1 VTESIKGRAG
11 MEIASF
17 AISLF
22 VVLLIVILL
31 VRQSSRKGE
40 NSSETTLLFQQQVDA
55 LRGEVSQNLK
65 NTADTLVT
73 SLKNT
78 TDIVFKSLQATTETV
93 NQQLTTVTSQLSSVT
108 SQLQN
113 NTGQMGSRLDNAAK
127 VIQDVQNKLGE
138 LGQATQE
145 IKELGQ
151 SVSKLEE
158 MLKAPKLRG
167 GLGELLLEDLLKQV
181 LPANA
186 YDIQYTFRNGQ
197 TVDAIINT
205 AGGKVP
211 VDSKFP
217 LENFRKMLDAKT
229 EQEKKTAARLF
240 KSDVKKHI
248 DTISEKYI
256 LPDEG
261 TFDFALMYIPAENIY
276 YETIIKEES
285 YAEEDGLYAYATK
298 RRVVPVSP
306 NSFYAHLRV
315 IALGLKGLQIERS
328 AKEIFQN
335 LELLNT
341 ELGKFNT
348 LFETLGTQLNNAKN
362 NYDKADKQLAGLT
375 EKFKTVQSIPD
386 VQDKKQLDA
395 FSK

>member
-1 VTESIKGRAG
+1 
-11 MEIASF
+11 MEVASF
-17 AISLF
+17 IISVSAFILI
-22 VVLLIVILL
+22 VVLFLRLF
-31 VRQSSRKGE
+31 SRKGE
-40 NSSETTLLFQQQVDA
+40 NSAETTLLFQQQVEA
-55 LRGEVSQNLK
+55 LRGEVNQNLK

-78 TDIVFKSLQATTETV
+78 TDVVFKSLQSTTETV
-93 NQQLTTVTSQLSSVT
+93 NQQLTTVTAQLSSVT

-186 YDIQYTFRNGQ
+186 YDIQFTFRNGQ

-248 DTISEKYI
+248 DAISEKYI

-335 LELLNT
+335 LELLGT
-341 ELGKFNT
+341 ELRKFNDV
-348 LFETLGTQLNNAKN
+348 FETLGTQLNNAKN

-386 VQDKKQLDA
+386 AQDTKQLNA
-395 FSK
+395 FPK

>member
-1 VTESIKGRAG
+1 
-11 MEIASF
+11 MEVASL
-17 AISLF
+17 ILLF
-22 VVLLIVILL
+22 LVVILIVVLLLRL
-31 VRQSSRKGE
+31 SSQKGA
-40 NSSETTLLFQQQVDA
+40 NSSEAALLFQQQVDA

-65 NTADTLVT
+65 NTADTLST

-78 TDIVFKSLQATTETV
+78 TDVVFKSLQSTTDTV

-113 NTGQMGSRLDNAAK
+113 NTGQMGTRLDNAAK

-167 GLGELLLEDLLKQV
+167 GLGELLLEDLLQQV

-186 YDIQYTFRNGQ
+186 YSIQYRFKGGQ
-197 TVDAIINT
+197 AVDAVIRL
-205 AGGKVP
+205 AGRMVP

-217 LENFRKMLDAKT
+217 LENFQKMLGAKS
-229 EQEKKTAARLF
+229 EQEKKSTARMF
-240 KSDVKKHI
+240 RTDVKKHI
-248 DTISEKYI
+248 DAIAGKYI
-256 LPDEG
+256 LPDED
-261 TFDFALMYIPAENIY
+261 TYDFALMYIPAENIF
-276 YETIIKEES
+276 YETIIKDESFPDDEGLQS
-285 YAEEDGLYAYATK
+285 YANS
-298 RRVVPVSP
+298 RHVIPVSP
-306 NSFYAHLRV
+306 NSFYAYLRV

-335 LELLNT
+335 LELLGT
-341 ELGKFNT
+341 ELRKFNDV
-348 LFETLGTQLNNAKN
+348 FETLGSQLNNAKN

-386 VQDKKQLDA
+386 AQDKKQLDA
-395 FSK
+395 FPQ

>member
-1 VTESIKGRAG
+1 MDIVFLVALAV
-11 MEIASF
+11 IA
-17 AISLF
+17 
-22 VVLLIVILL
+22 VLLLVILA
-31 VRQSSRKGE
+31 RSFFSRGSDSAQSA
-40 NSSETTLLFQQQVDA
+40 LIFQQQVDS
-55 LRGEVSQNLK
+55 LRSEMNQNLK
-65 NTADTLVT
+65 NTNDTFVM

-78 TDIVFKSLQATTETV
+78 TDLVLKSLQSTTENM
-93 NQQLTTVTSQLSSVT
+93 NQHLSSVT

-113 NTGQMGSRLDNAAK
+113 NTGQMGTRLDTAAK
-127 VIQDVQNKLGE
+127 VIQEVQNKLGE
-138 LGQATQE
+138 LGKATQE

-181 LPANA
+181 LPSNA
-186 YDIQYTFRNGQ
+186 YDIQYSFKNGQ
-197 TVDAIINT
+197 TVDAVINT

-217 LENFRKMLDAKT
+217 LENFRKMLDAKSD
-229 EQEKKTAARLF
+229 QEKKTAARLF

-248 DTISEKYI
+248 DAIAGKYI

-276 YETIIKEES
+276 YETIIKDEAFDEEEGLYS
-285 YAEEDGLYAYATK
+285 YATQ

-341 ELGKFNT
+341 ELKKFGD
-348 LFETLGTQLNNAKN
+348 LFDTLGTQLNNAKN
-362 NYDKADKQLAGLT
+362 NYDKADKQLAGLM
-375 EKFKTVQSIPD
+375 EKFKTVQSIPETKA
-386 VQDKKQLDA
+386 QNQLDA

>member
-1 VTESIKGRAG
+1 

-22 VVLLIVILL
+22 VVLLMVILL

-78 TDIVFKSLQATTETV
+78 TDIVYKSLQATTETV

-248 DTISEKYI
+248 DAISEKYI

-348 LFETLGTQLNNAKN
+348 LFATLGTQLNNAKN

>member
-1 VTESIKGRAG
+1 
-11 MEIASF
+11 MEIASLILI
-17 AISLF
+17 AI
-22 VVLLIVILL
+22 VGVLIVILL
-31 VRQSSRKGE
+31 MRQSSRKGE
-40 NSSETTLLFQQQVDA
+40 ITSETAMLFQQQVDS

-78 TDIVFKSLQATTETV
+78 TDVVFKSLQATTETV
-93 NQQLTTVTSQLSSVT
+93 NQQLTTVTSQLGSVT

-186 YDIQYTFRNGQ
+186 YDIQYRFKSGQ
-197 TVDAIINT
+197 AVDAIIRIAN
-205 AGGKVP
+205 GIVP

-217 LENFRKMLDAKT
+217 LENFQKMLEAKS
-229 EQEKKTAARLF
+229 EQEKKTASRLF
-240 KSDVKKHI
+240 RMDVKKHI
-248 DTISEKYI
+248 DAIAGKYI

-261 TFDFALMYIPAENIY
+261 TFDFALMYIPAENIF
-276 YETIIKEES
+276 YETIIKDEAFPDEDS
-285 YAEEDGLYAYATK
+285 LQMYAGNLH
-298 RRVVPVSP
+298 VIPVSP
-306 NSFYAHLRV
+306 NSFYAYLRV
-315 IALGLKGLQIERS
+315 IALGLKGLQIEKS

-335 LELLNT
+335 LELLGT
-341 ELGKFNT
+341 ELRKFNDV
-348 LFETLGTQLNNAKN
+348 FETLGTQLNNAKN

>member
-1 VTESIKGRAG
+1 
-11 MEIASF
+11 MEIV
-17 AISLF
+17 SLIVSCVV
-22 VVLLIVILL
+22 VVLVLIIFFRTLKSNGGDSA
-31 VRQSSRKGE
+31 Q
-40 NSSETTLLFQQQVDA
+40 TTLLFQQQVDA
-55 LRGEVSQNLK
+55 LRGEVNQNLK

-78 TDIVFKSLQATTETV
+78 TDVVFKSLQSTTETV
-93 NQQLTTVTSQLSSVT
+93 NQQLTIVTSQLGGVT

-138 LGQATQE
+138 LGKATQE

-217 LENFRKMLDAKT
+217 LENFRKTLDAKT

-248 DTISEKYI
+248 DAIAEKYI

-276 YETIIKEES
+276 YETIIKDES
-285 YAEEDGLYAYATK
+285 YDEEDGLYAYATK

-335 LELLNT
+335 LELLST
-341 ELGKFNT
+341 ELRKFNDV
-348 LFETLGTQLNNAKN
+348 FETLGTQLNNAKN

-375 EKFKTVQSIPD
+375 EKFKTVQSIPEA
-386 VQDKKQLDA
+386 KEKNQLDA
-395 FSK
+395 FSH

>member
-1 VTESIKGRAG
+1 
-11 MEIASF
+11 MEVASF
-17 AISLF
+17 IMLF
-22 VVLLIVILL
+22 FVIILIVILL
-31 VRQSSRKGE
+31 LRLSSQKGAT
-40 NSSETTLLFQQQVDA
+40 SSETALLFQQQVDA
-55 LRGEVSQNLK
+55 LRGEVTQSLK
-65 NTADTLVT
+65 NTADTLTT

-78 TDIVFKSLQATTETV
+78 TDVVFQSLQSTTDTV

-186 YDIQYTFRNGQ
+186 YGIQYRFKGGQ
-197 TVDAIINT
+197 AVDAIIQL
-205 AGGKVP
+205 AGRMVP

-217 LENFRKMLDAKT
+217 LENFQKMLGAKS
-229 EQEKKTAARLF
+229 EQEKKTTARLF
-240 KSDVKKHI
+240 RTDVKKHI
-248 DTISEKYI
+248 DAIAGKYI

-261 TFDFALMYIPAENIY
+261 TYDFALMYIPAENIY
-276 YETIIKEES
+276 YETIIKDES
-285 YAEEDGLYAYATK
+285 FPDDEGLQAYATA
-298 RRVVPVSP
+298 RHVIPVSP
-306 NSFYAHLRV
+306 NSFYAYLRV
-315 IALGLKGLQIERS
+315 IALGLKGLQIERG

-335 LELLNT
+335 LELLGT
-341 ELGKFNT
+341 ELRKFNEV
-348 LFETLGTQLNNAKN
+348 FETLGSQLNNAKN

-375 EKFKTVQSIPD
+375 EKFKTVQSIPES
-386 VQDKKQLDA
+386 QDKKQLDA
-395 FSK
+395 FPH

>member
-1 VTESIKGRAG
+1 
-11 MEIASF
+11 MEIVS
-17 AISLF
+17 
-22 VVLLIVILL
+22 LIVSL
-31 VRQSSRKGE
+31 VVAVLVLAVLFRTFQQKGIDSTQS
-40 NSSETTLLFQQQVDA
+40 TLLFQQQVDS
-55 LRGEVSQNLK
+55 LRGEVNQNLK
-65 NTADTLVT
+65 NTTDTFVM

-78 TDIVFKSLQATTETV
+78 TDLVLQSLQSTTESM
-93 NQQLTTVTSQLSSVT
+93 NQHLGSVT

-138 LGQATQE
+138 LGKATQE

-158 MLKAPKLRG
+158 MLKAPKMRG

-181 LPANA
+181 LPSNA
-186 YDIQYTFRNGQ
+186 YNIQYTFRNGQ

-217 LENFRKMLDAKT
+217 LENFRKMLDAKSD
-229 EQEKKTAARLF
+229 QEKRTATRLF

-248 DTISEKYI
+248 DAISGKYI

-276 YETIIKEES
+276 YETIIKDES
-285 YAEEDGLYAYATK
+285 FDEEDGLYSYASK

-315 IALGLKGLQIERS
+315 IALGLKGLQIEHS
-328 AKEIFQN
+328 AKEILQN
-335 LELLNT
+335 LELLHI
-341 ELGKFNT
+341 ELRKFSEV
-348 LFETLGTQLNNAKN
+348 FETLGTQLNNAKN
-362 NYDKADKQLAGLT
+362 NYDKADKQLASLT
-375 EKFKTVQSIPD
+375 EKFKTVQTLPD
-386 VQDKKQLDA
+386 ANVHKQLDA
-395 FSK
+395 FSKEDS

>member
-1 VTESIKGRAG
+1 
-11 MEIASF
+11 MEVASLI
-17 AISLF
+17 ISLSA
-22 VVLLIVILL
+22 VILIVILL
-31 VRQSSRKGE
+31 LRQSSRKGE

-55 LRGEVSQNLK
+55 LRGEVNQNLK

-78 TDIVFKSLQATTETV
+78 TDVVFKSLQATTETV
-93 NQQLTTVTSQLSSVT
+93 NQQLISVTSQLSSVT

-248 DTISEKYI
+248 DAISEKYI

-335 LELLNT
+335 LELLGT
-341 ELGKFNT
+341 ELRKFNDV
-348 LFETLGTQLNNAKN
+348 FETLGTQLNNAKN

>member
-1 VTESIKGRAG
+1 
-11 MEIASF
+11 MEIAT
-17 AISLF
+17 L
-22 VVLLIVILL
+22 ILL
-31 VRQSSRKGE
+31 TVVGVLIIILLLRQSSRKGE
-40 NSSETTLLFQQQVDA
+40 ITSETAMLFQQQVDS
-55 LRGEVSQNLK
+55 LRGDVSQNLK

-78 TDIVFKSLQATTETV
+78 TDVVFKSLQATTETV

-186 YDIQYTFRNGQ
+186 YDIQYRFKSGQ
-197 TVDAIINT
+197 AVDAIIRIAN
-205 AGGKVP
+205 GIVP

-217 LENFRKMLDAKT
+217 LENFQKMLEAKS
-229 EQEKKTAARLF
+229 EQEKKTASRLF
-240 KSDVKKHI
+240 RMDVKKHI
-248 DTISEKYI
+248 DAIAGKYI

-261 TFDFALMYIPAENIY
+261 TFDFALMYIPAENIF
-276 YETIIKEES
+276 YETIIKDEAFPDEDS
-285 YAEEDGLYAYATK
+285 LQMYAGNLH
-298 RRVVPVSP
+298 VIPVSP
-306 NSFYAHLRV
+306 NSFYAYLRV
-315 IALGLKGLQIERS
+315 IALGLKGLQIEKS

-335 LELLNT
+335 LELLGT
-341 ELGKFNT
+341 ELRKFNDI
-348 LFETLGTQLNNAKN
+348 FETLGSQLNNAKN

>member
-1 VTESIKGRAG
+1 
-11 MEIASF
+11 MEVASL
-17 AISLF
+17 IILLS
-22 VVLLIVILL
+22 VVVLIVIILL
-31 VRQSSRKGE
+31 RQSSQKGE
-40 NSSETTLLFQQQVDA
+40 NFNETSKYFQQQVDA
-55 LRGEVSQNLK
+55 LRGEVNQNLK

-78 TDIVFKSLQATTETV
+78 TDVVFKSLQSTTETV

-229 EQEKKTAARLF
+229 EQEKKTSARLF

-248 DTISEKYI
+248 DAISEKYI

-285 YAEEDGLYAYATK
+285 YTEEDGLYAYATK

-341 ELGKFNT
+341 ELGKFNVV
-348 LFETLGTQLNNAKN
+348 FETLGTQLNNAKN

-386 VQDKKQLDA
+386 VKDKKQLDA

>member
-1 VTESIKGRAG
+1 
-11 MEIASF
+11 MEVAS
-17 AISLF
+17 
-22 VVLLIVILL
+22 LIVSLLVGILIIILL
-31 VRQSSRKGE
+31 LRQSARKGTD
-40 NSSETTLLFQQQVDA
+40 SSEAALLFQQQVDS
-55 LRGEVSQNLK
+55 LRNDVNQNLK

-78 TDIVFKSLQATTETV
+78 TDIVFKSLQSTTDTV
-93 NQQLTTVTSQLSSVT
+93 NQQLTTVTAQLGSVT

-186 YDIQYTFRNGQ
+186 YNIQYTFRNGQ

-217 LENFRKMLDAKT
+217 LENFRKMLDAKS

-248 DTISEKYI
+248 DAISEKYI

-335 LELLNT
+335 LELLST
-341 ELGKFNT
+341 ELRKFNDV
-348 LFETLGTQLNNAKN
+348 FETLGTQLNNAKN

-375 EKFKTVQSIPD
+375 EKFKSVQSIPEAA
-386 VQDKKQLDA
+386 DKKQLDA
-395 FSK
+395 FPK

>member
-1 VTESIKGRAG
+1 MQVA
-11 MEIASF
+11 
-17 AISLF
+17 
-22 VVLLIVILL
+22 LIILL
-31 VRQSSRKGE
+31 SVVTMLLLVVIFKMFSQKSSNGGDAA
-40 NSSETTLLFQQQVDA
+40 LLVQQQIDA
-55 LRGEVSQNLK
+55 MRGEVTQNLK
-65 NTADTLVT
+65 NTADTLSD

-78 TDIVFKSLQATTETV
+78 TDVVFQSLKNTTETM
-93 NQQLTTVTSQLSSVT
+93 NQQLNVVTSQLSNVT
-108 SQLQN
+108 QQLQN
-113 NTGQMGSRLDNAAK
+113 NTGQVGSRLDAAAK

-138 LGQATQE
+138 LGKATQE

-167 GLGELLLEDLLKQV
+167 GLGELLLEDLLRQV

-186 YDIQYTFRNGQ
+186 FDIQFSFKNGQ

-217 LENFRKMLDAKT
+217 LENFRKTIEAKSD
-229 EQEKKTAARLF
+229 QERKTAIRLF
-240 KSDVKKHI
+240 RTDVKKHI
-248 DTISEKYI
+248 DAISEKYI

-285 YAEEDGLYAYATK
+285 MDDEASIYSYAINK
-298 RRVVPVSP
+298 HVVPVSP
-306 NSFYAHLRV
+306 NTFYAHLRV

-335 LELLNT
+335 LKRLDSELR
-341 ELGKFNT
+341 KFSD
-348 LFETLGTQLNNAKN
+348 LFETLGAQLANAKN
-362 NYDKADKQLAGLT
+362 NYDKADKQLGSFT
-375 EKFKTVQSIPD
+375 ERLKSVQVLPESDEP
-386 VQDKKQLDA
+386 KQLDLP
-395 FSK
+395 SP